1 MNLSDLREAI
11 RAKTGYPERGE
22 TGTKRLNI
30 VINQALRRLWGEIPE
45 SLLREEYRFD
55 LEPTVEIKF
64 YFDKKDDR
72 CLLVDRA
79 SYETAGGDSISPFDS
94 LYSNTAVGG
103 QNIYSGRWI
112 EWEYKGKVYSRQ
124 IARVTNQ
131 SVYEDADVKIFK
143 KCWGI
148 ILTEPVYIG
157 EFGKGLGGVMGDA
170 PRNIPEK
177 DALMTGTIF
186 TKEYPYD
193 ADIQSIKRV
202 TLDPKGS
209 RKQIPASRFS
219 SELDSIKLNDG
230 WRTEGEISSYA
241 RGSYY
246 QLEAPHYFPNVKKLT
261 ASDEVF
267 DVGLPLGKY
276 AMDGVEAYWWEDHVM
291 PVRAPTAW
299 GWMRNQETGALT
311 QEAFTSLNIL

>member
-1 MNLSDLREAI
+1 
-11 RAKTGYPERGE
+11 
-22 TGTKRLNI
+22 
-30 VINQALRRLWGEIPE
+30 
-45 SLLREEYRFD
+45 FD
-55 LEPTVEIKF
+55 RH
-64 YFDKKDDR
+64 DDR

-79 SYETAGGDSISPFDS
+79 SYEDASGDPISPFDS
-94 LYSNTAVGG
+94 TDPKTAVGG

-112 EWEYKGKVYSRQ
+112 EWEHKGKVYSRQ

-131 SVYEDADVKIFK
+131 CVYDSTDVKVFK

-157 EFGKGLGGVMGDA
+157 QYGKSEGVMGDA
-170 PRNIPEK
+170 SSIPKK
-177 DALMTGTIF
+177 DNVMTGTIF

-202 TLDPKGS
+202 TLDPEGS
-209 RKQIPASRFS
+209 RKQLPASRFS

-246 QLEAPHYFPNVKKLT
+246 QLEAPHY
-261 ASDEVF
+261 
-267 DVGLPLGKY
+267 
-276 AMDGVEAYWWEDHVM
+276 
-291 PVRAPTAW
+291 
-299 GWMRNQETGALT
+299 
-311 QEAFTSLNIL
+311 